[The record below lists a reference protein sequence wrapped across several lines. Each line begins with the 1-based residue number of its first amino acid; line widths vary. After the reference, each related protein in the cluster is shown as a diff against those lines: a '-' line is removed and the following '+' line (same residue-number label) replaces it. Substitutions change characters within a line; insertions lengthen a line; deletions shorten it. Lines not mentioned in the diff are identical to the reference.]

1 MEIAKVVLEFV
12 KALAWPITVAALVWM
27 FRAPIRLMLHR
38 LRKAELPGGVSIDF
52 QEEIQAAKRLSEQV
66 EAQPVPADRP
76 KTPAFPI
83 TEANARMLSVGL
95 RPSVSG
101 LDLSYYRDIANT
113 DPNLALAGLRIELE
127 VMANNVAKGFGVE
140 GRKNESLNSLISR
153 LFEKGAITS
162 EQRDLMRKIL
172 NICNQAVHGRTVSKT
187 EAEEVLDAASV
198 ITEQYLSWLSWDFP
212 GDWAPSAGPDP
223 RESQH

>member
-1 MEIAKVVLEFV
+1 MEIAKLVLEFV
-12 KALAWPITVAALVWM
+12 KALAWPITVAALVLL
-27 FRAPIRLMLHR
+27 FRVPIRFILQR

-52 QEEIQAAKRLSEQV
+52 QEEIQAVKRLSAQV

-76 KTPAFPI
+76 KTPAFPV

-95 RPSVSG
+95 RPSASG

-140 GRKNESLNSLISR
+140 VRKNESLNSLISR
-153 LFEKGAITS
+153 LFETGAITR

-172 NICNQAVHGRTVSKT
+172 NICNQAVHGRTVSKK

-198 ITEQYLSWLSWDFP
+198 ILEQYLSWLSWGFP
-212 GDWAPSAGPDP
+212 GDWAPTGVTGS
-223 RESQH
+223 REPQS